1 MHPLNTVKGA
11 ITTAFVLAVIIGIAL
26 TMWSGM
32 GAAFH
37 PARIDRWLHIL
48 SGVMWIGLL
57 YYFNVVQTPGLAAA
71 AADKGGPGGAGIT
84 KYIAPRALLWFRW
97 AAVAT
102 WVTGVIYL
110 LGGYGS
116 VDASGIVNAFT
127 LQPGYRTIGVGAWL
141 GTIMLFNVWVFD
153 LAESKEDT
161 RAGAGHGR
169 GESGRAQDRRAGIAD
184 QFHPLRTAAD
194 VHGRPGPWVAVLM

>member
-11 ITTAFVLAVIIGIAL
+11 ITTAFVLAVIISVGL
-26 TMWSGM
+26 TIWSGM

-37 PARIDRWLHIL
+37 PARLDRWLHIL

-71 AADKGGPGGAGIT
+71 AADKGGPGGAGIS

-102 WVTGVIYL
+102 WVTGVIFL

-116 VDASGIVNAFT
+116 VNAGGIVNAFT

-141 GTIMLFNVWVFD
+141 GTIMLFNVWVLIWPNQKKILGLVPATD
-153 LAESKEDT
+153 EEKAAARKT
-161 RAGAGHGR
+161 AGQASRINFILSVPLLMCMGGQAHGLP
-169 GESGRAQDRRAGIAD
+169 
-184 QFHPLRTAAD
+184 F
-194 VHGRPGPWVAVLM
+194 

>member
-11 ITTAFVLAVIIGIAL
+11 ITTAFVLAVIIGIGL

-37 PARIDRWLHIL
+37 PVRIDRWLHIV

-116 VDASGIVNAFT
+116 VDAAGIVNAFT

-141 GTIMLFNVWVFD
+141 GTIMLFNVWVFIWPNQKKILGLVPATD
-153 LAESKEDT
+153 EEKAAARKT
-161 RAGAGHGR
+161 AGQASRINFILSVPLLMCMGGQAHGLP
-169 GESGRAQDRRAGIAD
+169 
-184 QFHPLRTAAD
+184 F
-194 VHGRPGPWVAVLM
+194 